1 MTAPKFQWGLSGKTY
16 TDPAEYD
23 APTILGPAVKI
34 VALPVNGTPF
44 NPPKRIIADKP
55 GTATVTDAS
64 GEVIPGFPLTGGEQ
78 AIAITAINALATS
91 TQVWGLY

>member
-1 MTAPKFQWGLSGKTY
+1 MSLAKFIWGLSGKTY
-16 TDPAEYD
+16 TDPAEYE
-23 APTILGPAVKI
+23 AAALLGPAVTI

-64 GEVIPGFPLTGGEQ
+64 GNTLAGFPLTGGEQ
-78 AIAITAINALATS
+78 AIAITAINNLATS
-91 TQVWGLY
+91 TQIWGLY